1 MRPLEVVAAETG
13 NQLDDRF
20 NYTARYDLTRSLAA
34 LVGHD
39 WLRLT
44 GTDHECQGRLW
55 SSLGAVCVLC
65 RPFSA
70 LDPLDEEGA
79 YALSGAY
86 AP

>member
-55 SSLGAVCVLC
+55 SSLGAVGV
-65 RPFSA
+65 FTAA
-70 LDPLDEEGA
+70 LFPPSTRWTKKA
-79 YALSGAY
+79 HM
-86 AP
+86 P